1 MDVIDNVL
9 RFKLSPAPSLA
20 TIPAPSRVLDLGCGT
35 GGWAIQAARAWP
47 NAEVVGFDL
56 VNVQINLACVEPS
69 VARRI
74 TWQHGNFLST
84 RLPFEDDYFEHV
96 HIQSISKG
104 VPEHK
109 WSSLFQEIH
118 RVLTPAGSVEIIE
131 DDIIFPVLP
140 RWFTEPLRAKA
151 ERSSA
156 IQPTNG
162 THSEPIPSPPSSP
175 RRPPHEH
182 ALLELLFKSVYES
195 RFINLKPT
203 AVLPIYFTPF
213 FSQCLSGSPMILP
226 VPFLAPLP
234 PLPEYTPSTQ
244 PDTLD
249 RLSMTVARPQ
259 SPPRTRPS
267 SQSFSSSAS
276 VPTLSSASTFSEVS
290 NDASLR
296 SVVDSENG
304 IHTPTL
310 PHMSVG
316 DGSSPTLK
324 ERPSSLSSSH
334 RESQWLSADKDGTTL
349 DSSFSS
355 TSIFPPIDMQ
365 QFSDRTRAMNLYRT
379 YMGVVGCKE
388 EMWGELKMLR
398 TSRHRSLSALGWE
411 EKTLE
416 DKVLEDQEA
425 RGRFD
430 EMFERF
436 ESDMLTRIA
445 FWYSLTELGY
455 PLPRRDSLIKSELL
469 EEERLR
475 KAIIESYAAATD
487 EDFEV
492 PSRVFRVFIGFK
504 AYEAEED
511 EVSAEEK

>member
-1 MDVIDNVL
+1 MPSASASSMAEDYAVASSRASTTTASASKANSFEGRRGPPRTGKENQFTYKNGRKHHAYGSEKAPYPLSYDREVVDVDVIDNVL

-74 TWQHGNFLST
+74 TWQHGNLFVFHHSLST

-109 WSSLFQEIH
+109 VLEFALPGTYFISTLKLEIH
-118 RVLTPAGSVEIIE
+118 RVLAPAGSVEIIE

-234 PLPEYTPSTQ
+234 PLP
-244 PDTLD
+244 
-249 RLSMTVARPQ
+249 
-259 SPPRTRPS
+259 
-267 SQSFSSSAS
+267 
-276 VPTLSSASTFSEVS
+276 
-290 NDASLR
+290 
-296 SVVDSENG
+296 
-304 IHTPTL
+304 
-310 PHMSVG
+310 
-316 DGSSPTLK
+316 
-324 ERPSSLSSSH
+324 
-334 RESQWLSADKDGTTL
+334 
-349 DSSFSS
+349 
-355 TSIFPPIDMQ
+355 
-365 QFSDRTRAMNLYRT
+365 
-379 YMGVVGCKE
+379 
-388 EMWGELKMLR
+388 
-398 TSRHRSLSALGWE
+398 
-411 EKTLE
+411 
-416 DKVLEDQEA
+416 
-425 RGRFD
+425 
-430 EMFERF
+430 
-436 ESDMLTRIA
+436 
-445 FWYSLTELGY
+445 
-455 PLPRRDSLIKSELL
+455 
-469 EEERLR
+469 
-475 KAIIESYAAATD
+475 
-487 EDFEV
+487 
-492 PSRVFRVFIGFK
+492 
-504 AYEAEED
+504 
-511 EVSAEEK
+511 